1 MSLSNDLDAR
11 SFVAVLRAVVKIL
24 FFHQEGITAEIV
36 AQELFKG
43 SRIQGT
49 GKKLMLFG
57 KLNVF

>member
-24 FFHQEGITAEIV
+24 FFQQEGITAEIV
-36 AQELFKG
+36 AQELFKQ

-49 GKKLMLFG
+49 GKKLML
-57 KLNVF
+57 LEN

>member
-24 FFHQEGITAEIV
+24 FFQHEGITAEIV
-36 AQELFKG
+36 AQELFKQ

-49 GKKLMLFG
+49 GNKNLCLE
-57 KLNVF
+57 N